1 MADED
6 SRGNAH
12 NRDCRL
18 VDIRLVLNGK
28 ESMRWTDG
36 RQPVITEIPG

>member
-12 NRDCRL
+12 DRDCRF
-18 VDIRLVLNGK
+18 VDIHLLLNGK
-28 ESMRWTDG
+28 ESMRSTDG